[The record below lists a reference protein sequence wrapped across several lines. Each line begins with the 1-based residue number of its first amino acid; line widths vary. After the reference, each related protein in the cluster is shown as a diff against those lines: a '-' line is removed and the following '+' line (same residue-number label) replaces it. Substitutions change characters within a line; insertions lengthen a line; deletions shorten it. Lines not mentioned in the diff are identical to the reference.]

1 MAPKAATHP
10 SGPLRFVAAFLVV
23 LLYFIPFYQKY
34 VSGTPVPWPDLRI
47 SHQPPGAPAAGETP
61 YFAQD
66 FVNQARPGVICH
78 VSGIAVAGGDRLI
91 CTWYAG
97 SREAAPDVAIYAAF
111 FQEKTGTWTEP
122 RVLLD
127 RHQSS
132 MELQR
137 WVRKL
142 GNAVVMND
150 QRGELWLFY
159 ATMLGGWS
167 TATLNY
173 KVSRDEGRTWSASQK
188 LILSPFFNLTNNIK
202 NKGVRLSQGTFLL
215 PVYHEL
221 LHKFSQ
227 ILLARPAGDTLRFE
241 LRRMTQAGKAIQPAL
256 IPTSEESLL
265 AFFRN
270 AAGGGKSH
278 ILRAESRDAGQD
290 WSGLSATTLPNPD
303 AGFDMIRL
311 TDGAIL
317 GAVNN
322 SFHDRSNLTLVLSRD
337 EGKTWQN
344 LRVLENTPGKTYA
357 YPSLARAGRYYHLTY
372 SYEKN
377 RIKHVMFNEAWLREQ
392 EQGPHDH

>member
-1 MAPKAATHP
+1 MAGKAAAHP
-10 SGPLRFVAAFLVV
+10 SRSWRLVAVFLVL
-23 LLYFIPFYQKY
+23 LLYFIPFYHSFLY
-34 VSGTPVPWPDLRI
+34 DPLTPWPDLKI
-47 SHQPPGAPAAGETP
+47 SYQPPVAPAVGEKP

-78 VSGIAVAGGDRLI
+78 VSGIAVAGRDKLI

-127 RHQSS
+127 RRQSS
-132 MELQR
+132 AELKR

-150 QRGELWLFY
+150 QQGGLWLFY

-173 KVSRDEGRTWSASQK
+173 KVSRDEGRSFSASRQ
-188 LILSPFFNLTNNIK
+188 LILSPFFNMTNNIK
-202 NKGVRLSQGTFLL
+202 NKGVGLNRGTFLL
-215 PVYHEL
+215 PIYHEL

-227 ILLARPAGDTLRFE
+227 VLLVRPAGVTPQFE
-241 LRRMTQAGKAIQPAL
+241 LRRMTFFRKAIQPAL
-256 IPTSEESLL
+256 IPTSKASLM

-270 AAGGGKSH
+270 AAGGGESH
-278 ILRAESRDAGQD
+278 ILRAESKDVGQD
-290 WSGLSATTLPNPD
+290 WSGLSSTTLPNPD
-303 AGFDMIRL
+303 SGFDMIRL
-311 TDGAIL
+311 CDGAIL
-317 GAVNN
+317 GAINN
-322 SFHDRSNLTLVLSRD
+322 SFQDRDNLTLVLSRD
-337 EGKTWQN
+337 EGKTWQT
-344 LRVLENTPGKTYA
+344 LRVLENTPGKAFA
-357 YPSLARAGRYYHLTY
+357 YPSLARAGEYYHLTY
-372 SYEKN
+372 SYKKH

-392 EQGPHDH
+392 EAHGH

>member
-1 MAPKAATHP
+1 MAGKAAAHP
-10 SGPLRFVAAFLVV
+10 SRPWRLVAVCLVL
-23 LLYFIPFYQKY
+23 LLYFIPFYQKFFSDPPSSWSDLKISY
-34 VSGTPVPWPDLRI
+34 QSPV
-47 SHQPPGAPAAGETP
+47 APAAGEAH

-66 FVNQARPGVICH
+66 FVNQARPGIICH
-78 VSGIAVAGGDRLI
+78 VSGIAVAGKDRLI

-111 FQEKTGTWTEP
+111 FQESTRKWSEP
-122 RVLLD
+122 KVLLN
-127 RHQSS
+127 RRQGSA
-132 MELQR
+132 ELKR

-150 QRGELWLFY
+150 RQGGLWLFY

-173 KVSRDEGRTWSASQK
+173 KVSRDEGRSFSPSRQ
-188 LILSPFFNLTNNIK
+188 LILSPFFNLTNNVK
-202 NKGVRLSQGTFLL
+202 NKGVGLRGGAFLL
-215 PVYHEL
+215 PIYHEM

-227 ILLARPAGDTLRFE
+227 ILLVRPAGSTPQFE
-241 LRRMTQAGKAIQPAL
+241 LRRMTSAGKAIQPAL
-256 IPTSEESLL
+256 IPTSEASLM

-278 ILRAESRDAGQD
+278 ILTAVSKDVGRD
-290 WSGLSATTLPNPD
+290 WYGLSATPLPNPD

-317 GAVNN
+317 GAINN
-322 SFHDRSNLTLVLSRD
+322 SFQDRDNLTLVLSRD
-337 EGKTWQN
+337 EGKTWQP
-344 LRVLENTPGKTYA
+344 LRVLENTPGKAYA
-357 YPSLARAGRYYHLTY
+357 YPSFARAGKYYHLTY

-392 EQGPHDH
+392 EAHAH

>member
-1 MAPKAATHP
+1 MAGKAVTSTSRP
-10 SGPLRFVAAFLVV
+10 WRLLAAFLVV
-23 LLYFIPFYQKY
+23 WLYFVPFYQRY
-34 VSGTPVPWPDLRI
+34 VSGTPAHWPDLKI
-47 SHQPPGAPAAGETP
+47 TYQLPVEHPGSETP
-61 YFAQD
+61 YFAED

-78 VSGIAVAGGDRLI
+78 VSAIAVAGKDKLI

-111 FQEKTGTWTEP
+111 FQERTGTWTEP
-122 RVLLD
+122 QVLLD
-127 RHQSS
+127 RRQSS
-132 MELQR
+132 AELKR

-150 QRGELWLFY
+150 QRGGLWLFY

-173 KVSRDEGRTWSASQK
+173 KVSRDGGRTWSPSRK
-188 LILSPFFNLTNNIK
+188 LVLSPFFNLTNNVK
-202 NKGVRLSQGTFLL
+202 NKGVGFSQGAFLL

-227 ILLARPAGDTLRFE
+227 VMLVRPAEATLRFE
-241 LRRMTQAGKAIQPAL
+241 LRRMTHAVKAIQPAL
-256 IPTSEESLL
+256 IPQSEEGLA

-270 AAGGGKSH
+270 ASSGGQRH
-278 ILRAESRDAGQD
+278 ILRAESKDVGQD
-290 WSGLSATTLPNPD
+290 WSGLTATSLPNPD

-311 TDGAIL
+311 ADGAIL
-317 GAVNN
+317 GAIND
-322 SFHDRSNLTLVLSRD
+322 SFQDRNNLTLVLSRD
-337 EGKTWQN
+337 EGKTWKN
-344 LRVLENTPGKTYA
+344 LRVLEDTPGKTYA
-357 YPSLARAGRYYHLTY
+357 YPSLARAGQYFHLTY

-392 EQGPHDH
+392 KTHGH

>member
-1 MAPKAATHP
+1 VVNNRW
-10 SGPLRFVAAFLVV
+10 SGKLLAVCLVL

-34 VSGTPVPWPDLRI
+34 FSGSQESWSDLKI
-47 SHQPPGAPAAGETP
+47 SSQPPVAPAEGEAP
-61 YFAQD
+61 YFAED

-78 VSGIAVAGGDRLI
+78 VSGIAVAGPDKLI

-111 FQEKTGTWTEP
+111 FQEKTRKWTEP

-127 RHQSS
+127 RRQSS
-132 MELQR
+132 AELKR

-150 QRGELWLFY
+150 QRGRLWLFY

-173 KVSRDEGRTWSASQK
+173 KVSRDEGRSFSPSRQ
-188 LILSPFFNLTNNIK
+188 LILSPFFNLTNNVK
-202 NKGVRLSQGTFLL
+202 NKGVGLSRGAFLL

-227 ILLARPAGDTLRFE
+227 VMLVRPGETVPQFE
-241 LRRMTQAGKAIQPAL
+241 LRRMTSAGKAIQPAL
-256 IPTSEESLL
+256 IPTSEGNLM

-278 ILRAESRDAGQD
+278 ILKAESKDVGHD

-311 TDGAIL
+311 ADGAIL
-317 GAVNN
+317 GAINN
-322 SFHDRSNLTLVLSRD
+322 SFQDRDNLTLVTSRD
-337 EGKTWQN
+337 GGKTWQT
-344 LRVLENTPGKTYA
+344 LRVLENTRGETYA
-357 YPSLARAGRYYHLTY
+357 YPSLACAGRYYHLTY

-392 EQGPHDH
+392 ETHGH

>member
-1 MAPKAATHP
+1 MAGKAVTSTTRPWKLLAV
-10 SGPLRFVAAFLVV
+10 LLVV
-23 LLYFIPFYQKY
+23 LLYFIPFYQKFF
-34 VSGTPVPWPDLRI
+34 SDQHEHWPGLKI
-47 SHQPPGAPAAGETP
+47 SYQPPVAPAAGETP

-66 FVNQARPGVICH
+66 FVNQAQPGVICH
-78 VSGIAVAGGDRLI
+78 VSAIAVAGKDKLI

-97 SREAAPDVAIYAAF
+97 SREAAPDVAIYSAF

-122 RVLLD
+122 QVLLD
-127 RHQSS
+127 RRQSS
-132 MELQR
+132 AELKR

-150 QRGELWLFY
+150 RRGGLWLFY

-173 KVSRDEGRTWSASQK
+173 KVSRDEGRTWSVSRK
-188 LILSPFFNLTNNIK
+188 LILSPFFNITNNVK
-202 NKGVRLSQGTFLL
+202 NKGLNLSQEAFLL

-227 ILLARPAGDTLRFE
+227 VMLVRAEGETPRFE
-241 LRRMTQAGKAIQPAL
+241 MRRMTQTGKAIQPAL
-256 IPTSEESLL
+256 IPQNKESLA

-270 AAGGGKSH
+270 AAGGGQRH
-278 ILRAESRDAGQD
+278 ILRAESGDVGQE
-290 WSGLSATTLPNPD
+290 WSGLTATSLPNPD
-303 AGFDMIRL
+303 SGFDMIRMAG
-311 TDGAIL
+311 GAIL
-317 GAVNN
+317 GAINK

-344 LRVLENTPGKTYA
+344 LCVLENTPGKEYA
-357 YPSLARAGRYYHLTY
+357 YPSLARAGHYYHLTY

-377 RIKHVMFNEAWLREQ
+377 RIKHVVFNDAWLK
-392 EQGPHDH
+392 EQGSHGH